1 MKKQLEI
8 LIQMQKL
15 DTVIGEKNILTKELP
30 QQLNSLKQSLK
41 DADETVEASKNELD
55 ENQKNQK
62 LKELDITDN
71 NTKSAKYKNQ
81 LLTIETNKE
90 YKALNSE
97 INHLEKKNSEIDDEL
112 LMLMEAEAELKER
125 LEKERKAQKKASD
138 ELKANEEK
146 LEKEIQE
153 VNKKIEELKS
163 KRNVLAKNL
172 PRELIRRYAA
182 LIKNKNRKAVV
193 FNDNNACSGC
203 GYTIRPQVVIDIKEG
218 DSVIYC
224 ESCGRILVAH
234 L

>member
-8 LIQMQKL
+8 LIKMQKL
-15 DTVIGEKNILTKELP
+15 DTIIGQKNILTKELP

-41 DADETVEASKNELD
+41 DADETVSATKSELD
-55 ENQKNQK
+55 ENLKDQK
-62 LKELDITDN
+62 LRELDIADN
-71 NTKSAKYKNQ
+71 NAKVAKYKNQ

-97 INHLEKKNSEIDDEL
+97 INHLEKKNSQVDDNL
-112 LMLMEAEAELKER
+112 IGLMEAESELKER
-125 LEKERKAQKKASD
+125 LDEENKAQKVSSD

-153 VNKKIEELKS
+153 VQKDIEDLKG
-163 KRNVLAKNL
+163 KRNVMAKNL

-193 FNDNNACSGC
+193 FNVKNACSGC
-203 GYTIRPQVVIDIKEG
+203 GYTIRPQVAIDIKAG
-218 DSVIYC
+218 NSVIYC
-224 ESCGRILVAH
+224 ESCGRILVAK

>member
-15 DTVIGEKNILTKELP
+15 DKIIGEKNILTKKLP

-41 DADETVEASKNELD
+41 DADETVAATKNELD
-55 ENQKNQK
+55 ENLKDQK
-62 LKELDITDN
+62 LKELDIADN
-71 NTKSAKYKNQ
+71 NTKVAKYKNQ

-97 INHLEKKNSEIDDEL
+97 INHLEKNNSKVDDDL
-112 LMLMEAEAELKER
+112 IGLMEAESELRER
-125 LEKERKAQKKASD
+125 LDEENKAQKKASD

-153 VNKKIEELKS
+153 VQKDIEELKR
-163 KRNVLAKNL
+163 KRNIMAKDL
-172 PRELIRRYAA
+172 PRDIIRRYAA

-203 GYTIRPQVVIDIKEG
+203 GYTIRPQAAIDIKAG
-218 DSVIYC
+218 NSVIYC
-224 ESCGRILVAH
+224 ESCGRILVDR

>member
-15 DTVIGEKNILTKELP
+15 DKVIGEKNILTKELP

-41 DADETVEASKNELD
+41 DADETVAATKDELD
-55 ENQKNQK
+55 ENLKDQK
-62 LKELDITDN
+62 LRELDIADN
-71 NTKSAKYKNQ
+71 NTKIAKYKNQ

-97 INHLEKKNSEIDDEL
+97 INHLEKKNSGVDDDL
-112 LMLMEAEAELKER
+112 IGLMEAESELRER
-125 LEKERKAQKKASD
+125 LDEENKAQKVASD

-153 VNKKIEELKS
+153 VQKDIEDLKG
-163 KRNVLAKNL
+163 KRNVMAKDL
-172 PRELIRRYAA
+172 PRDIIRRYAA

-203 GYTIRPQVVIDIKEG
+203 GYTIRPQVAIDIKAG
-218 DSVIYC
+218 NSVIYC
-224 ESCGRILVAH
+224 ESCGRILVSQ

>member
-15 DTVIGEKNILTKELP
+15 DKVIGEKNILTKELP

-41 DADETVEASKNELD
+41 DADETVAATKNELD
-55 ENQKNQK
+55 ENLKDQK
-62 LKELDITDN
+62 LRELDIADN
-71 NTKSAKYKNQ
+71 NTKIAKYKNQ

-97 INHLEKKNSEIDDEL
+97 INHLEKKNSGVDDDL
-112 LMLMEAEAELKER
+112 IGLMEAESELRER
-125 LEKERKAQKKASD
+125 LDEENKAQKKASD

-153 VNKKIEELKS
+153 VQKDIEDLKG
-163 KRNVLAKNL
+163 KRNILAKDL
-172 PRELIRRYAA
+172 PRDIIRRYAA

-203 GYTIRPQVVIDIKEG
+203 GYTIRPQVAIDIKAG
-218 DSVIYC
+218 NSVIYC
-224 ESCGRILVAH
+224 ESCGRILVAQ